1 MLRGVAGERVLAF
14 VDEADGECFNGLC
27 AHGCK
32 GRIGSV
38 AFDSCSSFVMD
49 HTLQVII
56 EQNKDVYLAYVPES
70 KGCHT
75 HGDSMEEVMKR
86 IKEAVDRLLS
96 TLRAR

>member
-1 MLRGVAGERVLAF
+1 
-14 VDEADGECFNGLC
+14 
-27 AHGCK
+27 
-32 GRIGSV
+32 
-38 AFDSCSSFVMD
+38 MD

-56 EQNKDVYLAYVPES
+56 EQNKDVYLAHVPES